1 MPISLRR
8 FWIHLSAFFAIT
20 LKQQLAYTAWFWANL
35 LGQVVVMAIGVAFW
49 RAVYEVTPAVGSLDR
64 QQTIAYVLA
73 ANVVGL
79 VVSWSMVTDIGYML
93 QSGSIATELTRP
105 VDFQLRM
112 YATKLA
118 EVGSTLVK
126 HMLFLGTAAW
136 LLFGFRPPTDLR
148 VWLWFLLSLLLGNAV
163 LFFSDW
169 LFSLGTFYTTE
180 VRGLLILRDG
190 VASFFSGF
198 MIPLPIL
205 PEWLQD
211 VATALPFGQILH
223 TPVSIITGVI
233 PVSAAPRALVGQF
246 CWLVGLIALSRPLFR
261 LAVRRVTVQGG

>member
-1 MPISLRR
+1 MRYSLRR

-20 LKQQLAYTAWFWANL
+20 LKQQMAYTAWFWADI

-49 RAVYEVTPAVGSLDR
+49 SAVYAVTPTVGGLDR

-79 VVSWSMVTDIGYML
+79 VVSYSMVPDIGYML

-118 EVGSTLVK
+118 EVGSTVIK
-126 HMLFLGTAAW
+126 HLILLGAAAW
-136 LLFGFRPPTDLR
+136 LLYGFQPSTDLR
-148 VWLWFLLSLLLGNAV
+148 VWLWFLLSLLVGNAV

-169 LFSLGTFYTTE
+169 IFSLAIFYTTE

-190 VASFFSGF
+190 IASFFSGL
-198 MIPLPIL
+198 MIPLPVL
-205 PEWLQD
+205 PQWLQD
-211 VATALPFGQILH
+211 VAAALPFGQILH

-233 PVSAAPRALVGQF
+233 PVSEAPRALVGQL
-246 CWLVGLIALSRPLFR
+246 CWLVGLILLSRPLFH